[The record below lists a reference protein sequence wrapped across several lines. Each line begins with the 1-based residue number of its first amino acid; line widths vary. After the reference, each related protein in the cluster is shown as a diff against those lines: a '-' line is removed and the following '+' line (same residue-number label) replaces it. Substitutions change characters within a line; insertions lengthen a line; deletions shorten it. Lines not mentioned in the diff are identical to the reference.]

1 MDPVSK
7 INEFAQRNRCA
18 APTYS
23 FDKPM
28 GPDHLPMW
36 TCTIN
41 MCGEGH
47 ASQPNLSKVLAKRE
61 AAQLWVDANIPDAKY
76 AASRYM
82 QAPCASTL
90 PIPAAMV
97 TTDCPP
103 LPQSPPQ
110 SPPSGFGDAAADI
123 STDAKVVVFVD
134 MENVQQHDA
143 VDVAARAGIRVHAYC
158 AEKWPSLNVMRQRYP
173 LFEWHVSTSGLKDA
187 ADVLL
192 IIDLM
197 VELMSTNRACVVIG
211 GDGIHKATITELAF
225 HPQLKKKAER
235 IQYYVRPSLDLLELV
250 KKYR

>member
-41 MCGEGH
+41 MNGEGH
-47 ASQPNLSKVLAKRE
+47 TSQPDLSKVLAKKQ

-76 AASRYM
+76 AAPRYM

-97 TTDCPP
+97 STDCPP
-103 LPQSPPQ
+103 PTPQ
-110 SPPSGFGDAAADI
+110 SPPSGSGDAAD
-123 STDAKVVVFVD
+123 DANTAANVVVFVD
-134 MENVQQHDA
+134 MENVQQHDPVA
-143 VDVAARAGIRVHAYC
+143 VAARAGFRVDAYC
-158 AEKWPSLNVMRQRYP
+158 AEKWPSLDVMRQRYP
-173 LFEWHVSTSGLKDA
+173 LFEWHVSTSGLNDA

-197 VELMSTNRACVVIG
+197 LELMHTNRTCVVIG
-211 GDGIHKATITELAF
+211 GDGIHKTTVTELAL
-225 HPQLKKKAER
+225 HPELKKAAER
-235 IQYYVRPSLDLLELV
+235 IQYHVRPPPDLLDLL